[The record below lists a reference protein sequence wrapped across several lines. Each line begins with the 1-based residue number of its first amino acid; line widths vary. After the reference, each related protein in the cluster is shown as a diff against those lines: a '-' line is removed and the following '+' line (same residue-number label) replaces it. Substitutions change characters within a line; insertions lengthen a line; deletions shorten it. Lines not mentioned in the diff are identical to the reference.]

1 MAGVIDEW
9 NAAAGNAAKETE
21 FINKYNIRSAEGT
34 P

>member
-1 MAGVIDEW
+1 MGGIIDEW
-9 NAAAGNAAKETE
+9 NAAAGDATKEAE